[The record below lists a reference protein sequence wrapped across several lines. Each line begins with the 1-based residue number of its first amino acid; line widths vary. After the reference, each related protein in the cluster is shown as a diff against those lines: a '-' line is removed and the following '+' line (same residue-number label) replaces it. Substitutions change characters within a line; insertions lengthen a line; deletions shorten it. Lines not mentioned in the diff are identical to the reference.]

1 MPNFPPKSGG
11 SAKAAGRFRL
21 LQKETVMTVSRRM
34 ILQSA
39 GAAIPLMLGAGASH
53 AVPVKAP
60 KHWDETF
67 DFVILGAGG
76 AGLACGIEA
85 VERKQSAVILEKMPF
100 IGGASA
106 ICGGQWSAAGTAFQ
120 KERGIKDDA
129 EHFLANMLKIG
140 GYANDP
146 ALVKAFIEES
156 LNHYNWVTSRGVM
169 PKSVY
174 APSGMDVARAHLFD
188 PQAVITLMADYV
200 KKGGVQIRTREA
212 GERLIQD
219 PETGRIIGVRAKT
232 KAGVRFYRAKKGV
245 LLATGGYCHNPKM
258 LQRFVP
264 TMKEA
269 AVVAAPGAT
278 GDGINMAMQ
287 FGADT
292 LDTGYVRASFGYKPN
307 PKTVN
312 DFSLVQFSGAILVNK
327 LGRRYADESL
337 SYKELG
343 TPTLD
348 QPDGMG
354 FAIFNDK
361 IRKAAMAVWS
371 GDADMLK
378 PIDEGCVPDYIHMG
392 ATLEEALKKAH
403 LPVRETTQTLKRYN
417 EDLKAGKESL
427 FNRTTL
433 SSGFGKAFP
442 IEDDGRWYVF
452 PLTSGL
458 MSTCAGVRINT
469 KAQVIDLFGD
479 VIPGLYA
486 AGEMTGGIHGAA
498 YMTGTAFGKAMAY
511 GRIAGRA
518 MAQERA

>member
-1 MPNFPPKSGG
+1 MK
-11 SAKAAGRFRL
+11 L
-21 LQKETVMTVSRRM
+21 TRRA

-39 GAAIPLMLGAGASH
+39 GAAIPFIVSAGSAF
-53 AVPVKAP
+53 AVPQKAP
-60 KHWDETF
+60 QKWDESF
-67 DFVILGAGG
+67 DFVIIGAGG

-85 VERKQSAVILEKMPF
+85 VDHKLSAVILEKLPY

-106 ICGGQWSAAGTAFQ
+106 ICGGQWAVAGTDFQ
-120 KERGIKDDA
+120 KEKGIKDDA

-146 ALVKAFIEES
+146 ELVKAFIAES
-156 LNHYNWVTSRGVM
+156 LSHYKWVTARGVL
-169 PKSVY
+169 PRSVY

-188 PQAVITLMADYV
+188 PQAVVNLMADYV
-200 KKGGVQIRTREA
+200 RQGGVHIRTNEA

-232 KAGVRFYRAKKGV
+232 KAGTRFYRAEKGV
-245 LLATGGYCHNPKM
+245 LLACGGYCCNPKM

-264 TMKEA
+264 TMKKV

-327 LGRRYADESL
+327 LGKRYADESL

-354 FAIFNDK
+354 YAIFNDK

-371 GDADMLK
+371 GDALMLS
-378 PIDEGCVPDYIHMG
+378 PIDEGKVPDYIFAG
-392 ATLEEALKKAH
+392 KTLDEALEKAGLPVEEAKSS
-403 LPVRETTQTLKRYN
+403 LKRYN
-417 EDLKAGKESL
+417 DDLKQGKETQ

-442 IEDDGRWYVF
+442 IEDDGRWFVF

-458 MSTCAGVRINT
+458 MSTCAGVRINS

-479 VIPGLYA
+479 IMPGLYA

-498 YMTGTAFGKAMAY
+498 YMTGSAFAKAMAY

-518 MAQERA
+518 MAAEHA